1 MYIFKNPKPSNL
13 CLSWF
18 KGEGTDDLFFLV
30 LELISLGQVISYSS
44 CLLLTVNSV
53 DADIHKTGR
62 KGVSHVADLLF

>member
-1 MYIFKNPKPSNL
+1 MIF
-13 CLSWF
+13 
-18 KGEGTDDLFFLV
+18 FFLV

-53 DADIHKTGR
+53 DADIQMTGR